1 MFEKIKRILIGQK
14 LKNEDLNEEKLNIF
28 WGLPVLSSDAIS
40 SVAYAAQEI
49 LWVLVPIIGILA
61 YKTIFYIALAIITLL
76 CILVF
81 SYRQTIDSYPCG
93 GGSYIVAKDNIGQFA
108 GLIAGASL
116 SMDYVL
122 TVAVS
127 TSSGTD
133 AIVSA
138 IPSLLNYRV
147 EITLLFIFILAI
159 GNLRGIKDS
168 SRLFGVPTYLFI
180 ISCLIMIGT
189 GIFKVAVLKQS
200 PTLVHEIPTATG
212 NITIFLILKAF
223 SGGCTALTGVE
234 AVSNGIP
241 NFKDPAQKNAKKVLA
256 LLALIVFLIF
266 GGMSYLASL
275 YHAVPNHEVTVIA
288 QIADQV
294 FGKSFMFYAV
304 QITTALILIMAANTA
319 FSDFPLL
326 LSLIS
331 KDGYAPKQLSRRGER
346 LNFANGIKLLS
357 LAAAFLIIAF
367 NGSTHAL
374 IPLYAVGVFTS
385 FTLSQSGMCLKWF
398 REKTDGWRHKAFVN
412 GFGALVTLVTVVII
426 SVSKFKDGAW
436 IVCILIPIFV
446 LIMVR
451 IKAHYN
457 TLARELSLSIER
469 EKPLSSTDAPIE
481 HVIVLVDN
489 LNQASLK
496 AINYAKRLSD
506 NVVAF
511 HISVDKDE
519 TQKLQD
525 KWNKYNPN
533 IPLITKY
540 SPYRDIVK
548 PLQDFIESEEHASQA
563 GDNVT
568 IVMPQFVVKKWWHNI
583 LHTQTAMLLRRKLM
597 MDRHIV
603 LITVPYVV

>member
-1 MFEKIKRILIGQK
+1 MFEKIKRVLIGQK

-40 SVAYAAQEI
+40 SVAYPAQEI

-93 GGSYIVAKDNIGQFA
+93 GGSYIVAKDNIGQLA

-180 ISCLIMIGT
+180 VSCLIMIGT

-200 PTLVHEIPTATG
+200 PNLVHEIPTATG

-294 FGKSFMFYAV
+294 FGKSFMFYSV

-357 LAAAFLIIAF
+357 LAAAFLIIIF

-398 REKTDGWRHKAFVN
+398 REKTDGWKHKAFVN
-412 GFGALVTLVTVVII
+412 GFGALVTLVTVIII

-457 TLARELSLSIER
+457 TLAKELSLSIER

-519 TQKLQD
+519 TEKLQD

-548 PLQDFIESEEHASQA
+548 PLQDFIESEEHASQP